1 MRLLFVVQ
9 GHNEQ
14 DQIGYTSAARQLLA
28 EGVLT
33 NLTFFFPFQDFAQ
46 RKSWED
52 TWKALIQA
60 AKESEPTCIFF
71 QFFNYHAEAIATLI
85 KGLESLPSKPLIM
98 TSYGDPFSSSLLLPH
113 PPSSFMRIARAADL
127 NFQTTMGR
135 CSDYLSRNA
144 IRHLVFCPHGFCQKR
159 FSPSPS
165 ELDTKRSFD
174 ISFVGSR
181 NISKN
186 PLSTLFYTG
195 RRRQALV
202 SLLQK
207 DFGTR
212 FALFGHG
219 WEGFPSWQGPVP
231 YANQIDAIRKSE
243 LFFGGYPGS
252 NELLYQ
258 SDRPWIALMSGVP
271 LIDWRIPG
279 LSWILRDGSD
289 WHPVCSSSELINK
302 IDFLL
307 SQSQERLRQQALQTA
322 LLAKDR
328 HSQYHRM
335 RFMIRTASLLWTSRD
350 SHKTPPLP
358 PFDFFLPDIDILK
371 ILPKIL
377 VGWKFPF

>member
-33 NLTFFFPFQDFAQ
+33 NLTFFFPFHDFAQ

-98 TSYGDPFSSSLLLPH
+98 TSYGDPFSSNLLLPH
-113 PPSSFMRIARAADL
+113 PPSSFMHIARVADL

-144 IRHLVFCPHGFCQKR
+144 IRHIVFCPHGFCQKR
-159 FSPSPS
+159 FLLSPS
-165 ELDTKRSFD
+165 ELNTKRPFD

-186 PLSTLFYTG
+186 PLSALFFTG
-195 RRRQALV
+195 RKRQGLV

-207 DFGTR
+207 DFGSR
-212 FALFGHG
+212 FALFGRG
-219 WEGFPSWQGPVP
+219 WEGYPSWHGPVA
-231 YANQIDAIRKSE
+231 YANQIAAIREGE

-258 SDRPWIALMSGVP
+258 SDRPWIALISGVS
-271 LIDWRIPG
+271 LIDWDVPG
-279 LSWILRDGSD
+279 LSWMLHNGYD
-289 WHPVCSSSELINK
+289 WYPVSTASQMINQIK
-302 IDFLL
+302 FLL
-307 SQSQERLRQQALQTA
+307 SQDQKLLQEKARLAALRA
-322 LLAKDR
+322 ASR

-335 RFMIRTASLLWTSRD
+335 RFMVQTASLHWKSKDSRQ
-350 SHKTPPLP
+350 TPPLP
-358 PFDFFLPDIDILK
+358 PFDFFLPEVDIQK
-371 ILPKIL
+371 ILPQIL
-377 VGWKFPF
+377 IGW

>member
-219 WEGFPSWQGPVP
+219 WEGFHSWQGPVP